1 MKRSGKIVKIKPSTH
16 ADGIGYDPTPQVF
29 PTLDHE
35 VRTRFIVSSRS
46 SFAWGEFRRVARRYV
61 DNGGK
66 HAHCKETPVARDTK
80 IRGESATKHSLR
92 NQLRMSPNLSRSESA
107 CFTKHDRNPSILKTN
122 LGQTF
127 HAQTGCEISRLSA
140 VKRNRPRTQFD
151 DGTRVL
157 TWQHEPSRRVV
168 CGAELAYSPGST
180 NQAQDAL
187 GTLAEETVAT
197 Y

>member
-1 MKRSGKIVKIKPSTH
+1 MRCAPDSSYLPGPRLLGVSFGALH
-16 ADGIGYDPTPQVF
+16 DGTW
-29 PTLDHE
+29 TTAE
-35 VRTRFIVSSRS
+35 
-46 SFAWGEFRRVARRYV
+46 
-61 DNGGK
+61 K

-157 TWQHEPSRRVV
+157 TWQHEPSRRA
-168 CGAELAYSPGST
+168 CAEQSLRTHLAVRT
-180 NQAQDAL
+180 KLKMLWAH
-187 GTLAEETVAT
+187 
-197 Y
+197 